1 MKPAIRNVLL
11 IAAGV
16 VAGTGVTF
24 ALRPHAAHAPP
35 PAEAAKAAVQR
46 WHCPMHPTYVSDKP
60 GDCPIC
66 GMRLVPIEG
75 ENENRQDR
83 KIAFYRSPMNP
94 TQTSPI
100 PRKDEMG
107 MDYVA
112 VYEDEV
118 KGGAETVEGY
128 STVRLDPMRQQLIGL
143 RTAPVTRAQI
153 GTAWRTVGR
162 VAVDETRVRR
172 INVKVDGF
180 VEKLYV
186 DFVGKPVRRGQ
197 ALFALYSPELVS
209 AQNEYLLAARTRAQL
224 GPAGQR
230 TGDELVEAARRRLE
244 LWDVP
249 RSEIAHLDHG
259 GAPLRT
265 LTLYSPIAGVVT
277 AKSVVQGS
285 KITAGDTPF
294 EVTDLSRV
302 WVLAD
307 AYESDIARVKV
318 GTPATLR
325 IDALPN
331 RLFKG
336 QVGFVDPLVDPKTR
350 TAKIRVSF
358 ANPDL
363 DLKPDMFGEVAFE
376 GTTREGLRV
385 PVDAVIDSGA
395 QKVVFVSLGD
405 GRFQPREITA
415 GTQTT
420 EFVEV
425 LSGLSEGDQVVT
437 RANFLIDSESR
448 LKSALAAMAQKAA
461 PKARAKDPHAGH
473 GN

>member
-1 MKPAIRNVLL
+1 
-11 IAAGV
+11 
-16 VAGTGVTF
+16 
-24 ALRPHAAHAPP
+24 
-35 PAEAAKAAVQR
+35 
-46 WHCPMHPTYVSDKP
+46 MHPAYVSDRP

-66 GMRLVPIEG
+66 GMKLVPIEPAG
-75 ENENRQDR
+75 HAASLDGGHDP
-83 KIAFYRSPMNP
+83 A
-94 TQTSPI
+94 
-100 PRKDEMG
+100 DG
-107 MDYVA
+107 YV
-112 VYEDEV
+112 
-118 KGGAETVEGY
+118 TVQID
-128 STVRLDPMRQQLIGL
+128 SQRQQLIGL
-143 RTAPVTRAQI
+143 RLTPVTRAAL
-153 GTAWRTVGR
+153 GAGWRTVGR

-209 AQNEYLLAARTRAQL
+209 AQSEYLLALKTRSQL
-224 GPAGQR
+224 GPAQQR
-230 TGDELVEAARRRLE
+230 SGEELVDAARRRLE

-294 EVTDLSRV
+294 EITDLSQV

-307 AYESDIARVKV
+307 AYESDISRVKV
-318 GTPATLR
+318 GTAATLR
-325 IDALPN
+325 VDALPN
-331 RLFKG
+331 RVFKG
-336 QVGFVDPLVDPKTR
+336 RVGFVDPLLDPKTR
-350 TAKIRVSF
+350 TAKIRVGF
-358 ANPDL
+358 KNPDL

-376 GTTREGLRV
+376 GRSREGLRI
-385 PVDAVIDSGA
+385 PLDALIDSGT
-395 QKVVFVSLGD
+395 QKVVFVALGD
-405 GRFQPREITA
+405 GRFQPREVTVGA
-415 GTQTT
+415 QTS

-448 LKSALAAMAQKAA
+448 LKSALAAMAQKGG
-461 PKARAKDPHAGH
+461 PKARAPDPHAGH
-473 GN
+473 GK

>member
-1 MKPAIRNVLL
+1 MRPTVRNLL
-11 IAAGV
+11 LVAGGIAAGV
-16 VAGTGVTF
+16 AATV
-24 ALRPHAAHAPP
+24 ALRPHPRPAGPA
-35 PAEAAKAAVQR
+35 AEAAKPPPQR

-60 GDCPIC
+60 GDCPVC

-75 ENENRQDR
+75 EKADVRDR

-94 TQTSPI
+94 AQTSPV

-107 MDYVA
+107 MDYVP

-118 KGGAETVEGY
+118 APAADAVEGY
-128 STVRLDPMRQQLIGL
+128 STVRLEPTRQQLIGL
-143 RTAPVTRAQI
+143 RTAPVTRARI
-153 GTAWRTVGR
+153 GAAWTTVGR
-162 VAVDETRVRR
+162 VAVDETRVRK

-197 ALFALYSPELVS
+197 SLFALYSPELVS
-209 AQNEYLLAARTRAQL
+209 AQNEYQLALQTRARL
-224 GPAGQR
+224 GPANQR

-265 LTLYSPIAGVVT
+265 LTLFSPISGVVT

-285 KITAGDTPF
+285 KIAAGDTPF
-294 EVTDLSRV
+294 EVTDLSQV

-307 AYESDIARVKV
+307 AYESDIGRVKV
-318 GTPATLR
+318 GTPAQLR

-331 RLFKG
+331 RVFKG
-336 QVGFVDPLVDPKTR
+336 RVGFVDPLLDPKTR
-350 TAKIRVSF
+350 TAKIRVAF

-363 DLKPDMFGEVAFE
+363 QLKPDMFGEVSFE
-376 GTTREGLRV
+376 GPSREGLRS
-385 PVDAVIDSGA
+385 PLDAVIDSGT
-395 QKVVFVSLGD
+395 QKVVFVALGD
-405 GRFQPREITA
+405 GKFQPREITA
-415 GTQTT
+415 GSQTT
-420 EFVEV
+420 EYVEV
-425 LSGLSEGDQVVT
+425 LSGLAQGDEVVT

-448 LKSALAAMAQKAA
+448 LKSALAAMAQKPAA
-461 PKARAKDPHAGH
+461 KAAAKDPHAGH
-473 GN
+473 GK

>member
-1 MKPAIRNVLL
+1 MKSGFRSAALIAVG

-16 VAGTGVTF
+16 AVTV
-24 ALRPHAAHAPP
+24 ALRPRQQHPTQAGAET
-35 PAEAAKAAVQR
+35 PAQQ
-46 WHCPMHPTYVSDKP
+46 WHCAMHPTYVSDKP

-66 GMRLVPIEG
+66 GMKLVPIEPAG
-75 ENENRQDR
+75 RAEGHD
-83 KIAFYRSPMNP
+83 AGHDPA
-94 TQTSPI
+94 
-100 PRKDEMG
+100 DG
-107 MDYVA
+107 YV
-112 VYEDEV
+112 
-118 KGGAETVEGY
+118 TVQID
-128 STVRLDPMRQQLIGL
+128 SQRQQLIGL
-143 RTAPVTRAQI
+143 RLAPVTRAAL
-153 GTAWRTVGR
+153 GAGWRTVGR
-162 VAVDETRVRR
+162 VAVDETRVRK

-209 AQNEYLLAARTRAQL
+209 AQNEYLLAAKTRAQL
-224 GPAGQR
+224 GLANQR
-230 TGDELVEAARRRLE
+230 TGDDLVDSARRRLE

-294 EVTDLSRV
+294 EITDLSRV

-307 AYESDIARVKV
+307 AYESDISRVKV
-318 GTPATLR
+318 GTSATLR
-325 IDALPN
+325 VDALPN
-331 RLFKG
+331 RVFKG
-336 QVGFVDPLVDPKTR
+336 RVGFVDPLLDPKTR
-350 TAKIRVSF
+350 TAKIRVAF

-376 GTTREGLRV
+376 GKSREGLRV
-385 PVDAVIDSGA
+385 PLDALIDSGT
-395 QKVVFVSLGD
+395 QKVAFVALGD
-405 GRFQPREITA
+405 GRFQPREVTVGA
-415 GTQTT
+415 QTS

-425 LSGLSEGDQVVT
+425 LSGLAEGDQVVT

-448 LKSALAAMAQKAA
+448 LKSALAAMAQKGG
-461 PKARAKDPHAGH
+461 PKARAPDPHAGH
-473 GN
+473 GK

>member
-16 VAGTGVTF
+16 LAGTGVTF

-35 PAEAAKAAVQR
+35 PAEASKPAVQR

-100 PRKDEMG
+100 PRQDEMG
-107 MDYVA
+107 MDYVP

-224 GPAGQR
+224 GPASQR

-336 QVGFVDPLVDPKTR
+336 RVGFVDPLVDPKTR
-350 TAKIRVSF
+350 TAKIRVAF

-395 QKVVFVSLGD
+395 QKVVFVS
-405 GRFQPREITA
+405 
-415 GTQTT
+415 
-420 EFVEV
+420 
-425 LSGLSEGDQVVT
+425 
-437 RANFLIDSESR
+437 
-448 LKSALAAMAQKAA
+448 
-461 PKARAKDPHAGH
+461 
-473 GN
+473 

>member
-1 MKPAIRNVLL
+1 
-11 IAAGV
+11 
-16 VAGTGVTF
+16 
-24 ALRPHAAHAPP
+24 
-35 PAEAAKAAVQR
+35 
-46 WHCPMHPTYVSDKP
+46 MHPTYVSDKP

-66 GMRLVPIEG
+66 GMKLVPMEPAGHGEG
-75 ENENRQDR
+75 HD
-83 KIAFYRSPMNP
+83 AGYDPA
-94 TQTSPI
+94 
-100 PRKDEMG
+100 DG
-107 MDYVA
+107 YA
-112 VYEDEV
+112 
-118 KGGAETVEGY
+118 TVQID
-128 STVRLDPMRQQLIGL
+128 SQRQQLIGL
-143 RTAPVTRAQI
+143 RLAPVTRAAL
-153 GTAWRTVGR
+153 GAGWRTVGR
-162 VAVDETRVRR
+162 VAVDETRVRK

-209 AQNEYLLAARTRAQL
+209 AQNEYLLAARTRAEL
-224 GPAGQR
+224 GPANQR
-230 TGDELVEAARRRLE
+230 TGDELVQAARRRLE

-259 GAPLRT
+259 GEPLRT

-285 KITAGDTPF
+285 KIAAGDTPF
-294 EVTDLSRV
+294 EITDLSQV

-307 AYESDIARVKV
+307 AYESDISRVKV
-318 GTPATLR
+318 GTSATLH

-331 RLFKG
+331 RVFKG
-336 QVGFVDPLVDPKTR
+336 RVGFVDPLLDPKTR
-350 TAKIRVSF
+350 TAKIRVAF

-376 GTTREGLRV
+376 GRTREGLRV
-385 PVDAVIDSGA
+385 PLDALIDSGT
-395 QKVVFVSLGD
+395 QKVVFVALGD
-405 GRFQPREITA
+405 GRFQPREITVGA
-415 GTQTT
+415 QTP

-448 LKSALAAMAQKAA
+448 LKSALAAMAQKSG
-461 PKARAKDPHAGH
+461 PKARATDPHAGH
-473 GN
+473 RK